1 MSDVSGDGSTDD
13 TNGVQNAFNA
23 VADGNKI
30 LHVDAGTY
38 LIGDTVT
45 IPKDAKI
52 VGETWAQ
59 FAAFGQKFSD
69 PKYGCSILS
78 PSTSE

>member
-1 MSDVSGDGSTDD
+1 MYLGDGITDD
-13 TNGVQNAFNA
+13 TNSVQNAFNA

-30 LHVDAGTY
+30 LYVDAGTY

-69 PKYGCSILS
+69 PK
-78 PSTSE
+78 